1 MTCCAFP
8 WIQLF
13 GILAQIPGQQ
23 GAPEPIPL
31 PHPEIP
37 APIERPPG
45 LPTWF
50 TAAAII
56 AILALVGVVLW
67 LLFKPK
73 PVALPPP
80 IVPLKRALKAL
91 KDLKNQAPIFLRP
104 RQVTAS
110 PKLYRTYFLHRYGV
124 PAPYPYLAGAFREAR
139 PLTPN
144 DARGAW
150 RERFG
155 PLAPVYD
162 EIAFAPVPATV
173 AQANSLIDLAISKL
187 EEERA

>member
-37 APIERPPG
+37 APIELPPG

-56 AILALVGVVLW
+56 AILALVGVVIW

-73 PVALPPP
+73 PVTLPPP

-91 KDLKNQAPIFLRP
+91 KDLKNQAPDLPPPETSHRVSEIL
-104 RQVTAS
+104 
-110 PKLYRTYFLHRYGV
+110 RTYFLHRYGV
-124 PAPYPYLAGAFREAR
+124 PAPYRTSPELFESP
-139 PLTPN
+139 PLTPT

-173 AQANSLIDLAISKL
+173 AQAHSLIDLAISKL

>member
-1 MTCCAFP
+1 MTSCASP
-8 WIQLF
+8 WISLF
-13 GILAQIPGQQ
+13 SILAQIPGQQ

-37 APIERPPG
+37 LPVELPQG
-45 LPTWF
+45 LPTWLIV
-50 TAAAII
+50 AASVI
-56 AILALVGVVLW
+56 ILALVGLVIW

-73 PVALPPP
+73 PAALPPP
-80 IVPLKRALKAL
+80 IVPIKRALKAL
-91 KDLKNQAPIFLRP
+91 KDLKNQAPNLPPPETSHRVSEIL
-104 RQVTAS
+104 
-110 PKLYRTYFLHRYGV
+110 RTYFLHRYGV
-124 PAPYPYLAGAFREAR
+124 PAPFRTSPELFENP
-139 PLTPN
+139 PLTAN

-173 AQANSLIDLAISKL
+173 AQAHSLIDLAISKL